1 MRKLRER
8 KENKRAFK
16 ESGAFQCLVL
26 FWEFFKM
33 GLFTIGGGM
42 AMIPQIQQ
50 VAVKDRRWLSEEE
63 MIDCIALCQSLPGV
77 IAINSATYIGRRVKG
92 IKGSLSATLGVVMPS
107 FIIIILAVT
116 FLGAIGDNRYITGA
130 FTGIKAAVSGLIA
143 VTAVKLGRQSLTSPF
158 QWILAAA
165 AFIAIAVFGVTALWA
180 VLGGAMAGIIYT
192 AAKKGREAEKR
203 YIFIFLRSSSG

>member
-192 AAKKGREAEKR
+192 AAKKGREAEK
-203 YIFIFLRSSSG
+203 

>member
-1 MRKLRER
+1 
-8 KENKRAFK
+8 
-16 ESGAFQCLVL
+16 
-26 FWEFFKM
+26 
-33 GLFTIGGGM
+33 
-42 AMIPQIQQ
+42 
-50 VAVKDRRWLSEEE
+50 
-63 MIDCIALCQSLPGV
+63 
-77 IAINSATYIGRRVKG
+77 
-92 IKGSLSATLGVVMPS
+92 MPS

-192 AAKKGREAEKR
+192 AAKKGREAEK
-203 YIFIFLRSSSG
+203 